1 MGTFA
6 FACSLRNAD
15 GQIFWDTMW
24 LVALEKYY
32 RIHLRR
38 KPSAL
43 KIRLLSQTTFSS
55 LHVALPIFMGTSAF
69 ACSLR
74 NADGQIF
81 WDTMW
86 LVALEKYYRIHLQ
99 RKPAAHKIRVL
110 SHTSLSERQ
119 VL

>member
-1 MGTFA
+1 MGTCAFACSLRNADGQIFWDTMWIVALEKYYRIHLRRKPAAHKIRLLSQTTLSDRQSVEIIFRGTSA

-38 KPSAL
+38 KPAAH
-43 KIRLLSQTTFSS
+43 KIRLLSQTT
-55 LHVALPIFMGTSAF
+55 
-69 ACSLR
+69 
-74 NADGQIF
+74 
-81 WDTMW
+81 
-86 LVALEKYYRIHLQ
+86 
-99 RKPAAHKIRVL
+99 
-110 SHTSLSERQ
+110 LSERQ